1 MFRKFLALFRPKGNV
16 AVWTFDPTEYDPQRE
31 TKRHLRAEIERLRK
45 NKKRFSHIQAELDRI
60 NGV

>member
-1 MFRKFLALFRPKGNV
+1 MFRKFLALFRRR
-16 AVWTFDPTEYDPQRE
+16 AVSFDPLAYDPQRE
-31 TKRHLRAEIERLRK
+31 TKRRLRAEIERLRK